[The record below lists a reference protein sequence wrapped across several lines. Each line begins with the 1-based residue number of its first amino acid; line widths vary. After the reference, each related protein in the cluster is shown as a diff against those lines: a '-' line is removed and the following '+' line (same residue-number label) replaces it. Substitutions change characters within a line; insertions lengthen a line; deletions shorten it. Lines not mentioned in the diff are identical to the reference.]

1 MLFCGYISIRILIRH
16 SLTTMSG
23 YEAALR
29 RNIEVMNSLEGFDIV
44 MVCCSSDKQAHY
56 WQHRLE
62 KGRGAVLPQ
71 SAMVLAVEED
81 WPGGAGNGKDD
92 SALGMRCE

>member
-1 MLFCGYISIRILIRH
+1 
-16 SLTTMSG
+16 MSG

-62 KGRGAVLPQ
+62 KGRGAVLPR

-81 WPGGAGNGKDD
+81 WPGGAGNGESCCAMGLTVVRMEYVTVDGGVC
-92 SALGMRCE
+92 AVCAVC